1 MSAHLG
7 DLGFI
12 EFCLSIDFKCEL
24 DFLIPEAGLSKP
36 WHCLWF
42 YISSQFLNVANFYVC
57 FIQLPPG
64 QLWDSYTQPAG
75 VALPK
80 LTSGWPV
87 QCDILDWM
95 PACFKNAI

>member
-7 DLGFI
+7 DLGFS
-12 EFCLSIDFKCEL
+12 EFCLSIHFKCEL

-64 QLWDSYTQPAG
+64 DYLAMGQLHTACWSGTAETHIW
-75 VALPK
+75 VA
-80 LTSGWPV
+80 
-87 QCDILDWM
+87 CAM
-95 PACFKNAI
+95 